1 MEITFLGGGNEIGA
15 SSALVEIG
23 AHRILVDCGVRMSG
37 DNVLPDFGLL
47 AARGLPAVD
56 AVVQTHAHFD
66 HSGALPVFHQ
76 QYPATPVYMTPPTQA
91 LISILLQDSLR
102 IAKSQFEAE
111 GDLPPFPPAAVD
123 SLMTRII
130 PVPFDTPTTLGST
143 SLVATWFPAG
153 HILGAAAVGIEGN
166 DHGKT
171 VRVLFSGDLAVGNQL
186 TVPGMPVPSAFR
198 RPDVL
203 VIEST
208 YGNRLHSPR
217 QAEEQRLLQWLAS
230 ILDRQGKV
238 LIPAFAIGR
247 AQELALLCIR
257 AMRQRHMPPFPVY
270 LDGMVR
276 SVCRTYTDFP
286 TYQTAFCQRLTR
298 DYGNPFLGAVDE
310 VRMVAAP
317 QEREK
322 VLSGPP
328 CVIIASSGM
337 LSGGAS
343 ADYAPVIAQSAR
355 NAIAITGYQ
364 DEESPGRRL
373 LDLAAGKG
381 DSLLIGGRSVAV
393 QCDVTAY
400 SLSAHADADELTR
413 LIDSINPREVV
424 LVHGDGAARTALAD
438 RLYRSTNQH
447 RKVHLPRTGDTLQFG
462 RRAPVH
468 SPASPP
474 AQVGIG
480 QGDALDAATLPRL
493 VEHLLTRPSAPPWSP
508 AALLDL
514 WYGTGSWDDTHF
526 AALVALLDSK
536 PPGLRRHPKRPQL
549 YQVIDPAAPPPAP
562 AAKPAPPRWTEQE
575 IGARVAE
582 ALGADPDLYHVGFHL
597 GMRQVRLRFAFPEV
611 AAVRYREQFARVLE
625 GTGWTVHLNKLPH
638 QERLA
643 EAACALVPDGYTAA
657 QTARAAPGAQDR
669 RPDARSTAPRRARVH
684 PGGGPAGAHRLHAR
698 VCGHR
703 VAAPGWRSAGDSP
716 CRGHPT
722 HGNERRLPGHRHR
735 VCRGCRPRRG
745 PTGRASKRGRR
756 ARWIELAFLTPEVAQ
771 QHEALLHQ
779 LSARTGY
786 ALTIK
791 DEANQSGLV
800 AYLQAVIPDAWQMQ
814 STPSILRAKK
824 LVRVTCASPP
834 RPGSGAY
841 LLIADR
847 VRQETGWTLAV
858 ETRRRKT

>member
-276 SVCRTYTDFP
+276 AVCRAYTDFP

-438 RLYRSTNQH
+438 RLYRSANQH

-526 AALVALLDSK
+526 AALVALLESK

-562 AAKPAPPRWTEQE
+562 ATPAPQRWTEHE
-575 IGARVAE
+575 MGVRVAE
-582 ALGADPDLYHVGFHL
+582 EFGADPDLYHVGFHL

-611 AAVRYREQFARVLE
+611 AAVRYREQFARVVE

-643 EAACALVPDGYTAA
+643 EAACALVPDGYTLRKPPALHMEHKTVALTLDPPLPADLASTLAA
-657 QTARAAPGAQDR
+657 ALQDR
-669 RPDARSTAPRRARVH
+669 TGFTLVCAGTEPPLQ
-684 PGGGPAGAHRLHAR
+684 AGAEPAILPAE
-698 VCGHR
+698 GT
-703 VAAPGWRSAGDSP
+703 A
-716 CRGHPT
+716 T

-735 VCRGCRPRRG
+735 VCRGAAHG
-745 PTGRASKRGRR
+745 A
-756 ARWIELAFLTPEVAQ
+756 ALPE
-771 QHEALLHQ
+771 EP
-779 LSARTGY
+779 
-786 ALTIK
+786 
-791 DEANQSGLV
+791 QSG
-800 AYLQAVIPDAWQMQ
+800 
-814 STPSILRAKK
+814 
-824 LVRVTCASPP
+824 
-834 RPGSGAY
+834 
-841 LLIADR
+841 ADGR
-847 VRQETGWTLAV
+847 LD
-858 ETRRRKT
+858 